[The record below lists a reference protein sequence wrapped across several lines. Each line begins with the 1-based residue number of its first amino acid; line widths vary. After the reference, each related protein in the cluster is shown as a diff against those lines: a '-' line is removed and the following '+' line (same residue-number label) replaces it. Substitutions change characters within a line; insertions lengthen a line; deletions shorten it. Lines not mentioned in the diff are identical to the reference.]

1 MYIDGSGIKGHIGVA
16 AVLYWNG
23 VLESR
28 RRMQLGSSK
37 HHTVYEGEGVGMIL
51 GIELLRE
58 ERQLEGMVSMGTDN
72 TAVISATMQSDQAQ
86 VTICGISSTR
96 D

>member
-1 MYIDGSGIKGHIGVA
+1 MYTDGSGIKGHIGVA

-37 HHTVYEGEGVGMIL
+37 NDRADVEAKKAAMEGSSPL
-51 GIELLRE
+51 CKLPAPLRKT
-58 ERQLEGMVSMGTDN
+58 LP
-72 TAVISATMQSDQAQ
+72 
-86 VTICGISSTR
+86 
-96 D
+96 